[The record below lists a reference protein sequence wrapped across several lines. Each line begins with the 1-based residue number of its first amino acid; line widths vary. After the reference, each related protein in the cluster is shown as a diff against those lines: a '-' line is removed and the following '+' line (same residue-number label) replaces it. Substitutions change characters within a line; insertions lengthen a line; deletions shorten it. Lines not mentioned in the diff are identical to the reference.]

1 MLEKFLLVEGKTKRI
16 NKVNK
21 GDKMKETK
29 LSKACKYCNNTYVGS
44 IEELREIFVKQ
55 PNCEYGFKLCVK
67 GVEMKNIKQIN
78 I

>member
-1 MLEKFLLVEGKTKRI
+1 MLEKFLLAEGKIKRI

-29 LSKACKYCNNTYVGS
+29 LTKTCKYCNITYVGN
-44 IEELREIFVKQ
+44 IEELREYLSNSQIVSM
-55 PNCEYGFKLCVK
+55 GFKLCAK
-67 GVEMKNIKQIN
+67 SVEMKNIKLIN